1 MNFIKQTIAVTML
14 NLRTIPQRLGSS
26 GVAIVGIAGVVIVL
40 VSVLSIA
47 QGFSAAMEQSGSD
60 NRALVMRSGA
70 DSEMTSG
77 LGGPEVD
84 IIKQAPGLRREGQTG
99 VASAELYVIID
110 IPKIGTNSPAN
121 VPMRGVEP
129 QATMV
134 RDEFSLVEGRMF
146 QFGTNEVVVGR
157 GAMVNFQG
165 LTLGSTIHSGQ
176 NTWQVVGIF
185 ETDGSIAET
194 EIWCDSRV
202 LQGAYRRG
210 NSYQTVL
217 ARLDSSQS
225 FDTFRDWLIANPQVN
240 LQVRRETEY
249 YAQQSRQLST
259 LIRTIGFGIAALMGI
274 GAVFGAIL
282 TMYTAVSTR
291 SREIATL
298 RALGFNTTSGTGVGI
313 ERITGPRRN
322 WRRHRRRARIPRLQR
337 LPDVDD
343 ELLDVQPGGIR
354 IPGHTPV
361 TCNGSDLC
369 LDHGIDRRALPCRS
383 CCALAY
389 PLSAQRVIVNCR
401 MRARI
406 LQSITS

>member
-1 MNFIKQTIAVTML
+1 VNFIKQTIAVTLL

-26 GVAIVGIAGVVIVL
+26 GVAIIGIAGVVIVM

-77 LGGPEVD
+77 LGSPEVD
-84 IIKQAPGLRREGQTG
+84 LIKQAPGLRREGQTG
-99 VASAELYVIID
+99 LASAELYVIID
-110 IPKIGTNSPAN
+110 IPKIGTNTPAN

-129 QATMV
+129 QATQV
-134 RDEFSLVEGRMF
+134 REEFSIIEGRMF

-157 GAMVNFQG
+157 GAKVNFQG
-165 LTLGSTIHSGQ
+165 LTVGNTIHSGQ
-176 NTWQVVGIF
+176 NTFQVVGVF

-194 EIWCDSRV
+194 EIWCDSRI

-210 NSYQTVL
+210 NTFQTVL
-217 ARLDSSQS
+217 ARLDSSQT

-240 LQVRRETEY
+240 VQVRRETEY
-249 YAQQSRQLST
+249 YAQQSRALNT
-259 LIRTIGFGIAALMGI
+259 LIRGVGFGIAALMGI

-298 RALGFNTTSGTGVGI
+298 RALGFNTTSVI
-313 ERITGPRRN
+313 VSVLSES
-322 WRRHRRRARIPRLQR
+322 L
-337 LPDVDD
+337 
-343 ELLDVQPGGIR
+343 
-354 IPGHTPV
+354 
-361 TCNGSDLC
+361 
-369 LDHGIDRRALPCRS
+369 
-383 CCALAY
+383 ALATIGGAIGGVLAY
-389 PLSAQRVIVNCR
+389 VAFNGYQTSTMNFSTFSQVAFAFQVTPKLLGMGLTYALIMGLIGGLFPALRAASLPIPSALRE
-401 MRARI
+401 
-406 LQSITS
+406 L